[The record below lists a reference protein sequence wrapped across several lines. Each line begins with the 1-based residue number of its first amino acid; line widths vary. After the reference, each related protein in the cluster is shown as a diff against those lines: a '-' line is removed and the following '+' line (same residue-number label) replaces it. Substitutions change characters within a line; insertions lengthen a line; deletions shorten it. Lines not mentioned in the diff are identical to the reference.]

1 MPDYTTVTKVTDL
14 FPKISDTGISSASIA
29 FYIDQ
34 AEAEINGKIAG
45 RYTLPFSLTP
55 PLIETIATELSVIK
69 ILDRFFTSEARSKN
83 DWRDTRKEDLNKLLD
98 GIVEGKV
105 TLVNSAK
112 EIINQRSDIQDIY
125 SDTKDY
131 TPTFNHLHYSLEEI
145 DEDRLDD
152 EEDALD

>member
-14 FPKISDTGISSASIA
+14 FPKISETSITSASIA

-34 AEAEINGKIAG
+34 AEAEINGKIIA

-69 ILDRFFTSEARSKN
+69 ILDRFFTSENRSKN
-83 DWRDTRKEDLNKLLD
+83 DWRDTRKKDLNNILNGIMD
-98 GIVEGKV
+98 GKIS
-105 TLVNSAK
+105 LVNSAN
-112 EIINQRSDIQDIY
+112 EIIEQRSDLQDVY
-125 SDTKDY
+125 SDTMDY
-131 TPTFNHLHYSLEEI
+131 TPTFNHLLYSLQVI

-152 EEDALD
+152 EEDDLD

>member
-14 FPKISDTGISSASIA
+14 FPKISDTSITSASIA

-34 AEAEINGKIAG
+34 AEAEINGRIAV

-55 PLIETIATELSVIK
+55 PLVETIATELSVIK
-69 ILDRFFTSEARSKN
+69 ILDRFFTSEAKSKN
-83 DWRDTRKEDLNKLLD
+83 DWRDTRRKDLNSLLD
-98 GIVEGKV
+98 GIAEGKI
-105 TLVNSAK
+105 TLINSAN
-112 EIINQRSDIQDIY
+112 EIIGQRSDIQDIY

-131 TPTFNHLHYSLEEI
+131 TPTFNHLHYSLQEI

-152 EEDALD
+152 EEDDLD